1 MLNTCISNSLIH
13 SFITQLGRSELGP
26 QHRLLIHIDT
36 FTSVANI
43 ATVTSH
49 KKASDKTTVID
60 SNEQQEIRYRYINKI
75 GRVG

>member
-1 MLNTCISNSLIH
+1 MLNTCISNSLTH
-13 SFITQLGRSELGP
+13 SFITQLGP